1 MDLLA
6 WRWLPV
12 VPPGGGRTSG
22 TLIGEVVPDAGWSGA
37 PGFLHGGMAAALL
50 DDCMGGLSH
59 ALDRI
64 ATITATLDLRF
75 RRPVP
80 LDGHPVR
87 VEAWRESQEL
97 RRRTRVHGRL
107 LLPDGAA
114 AVEATAL
121 MVSTDQVVTI

>member
-1 MDLLA
+1 MDLFAL
-6 WRWLPV
+6 RWLPV
-12 VPPGGGRTSG
+12 LPPGEGRASG
-22 TLIGEVVPDAGWSGA
+22 TLVGEVVLDAQWAGP
-37 PGFLHGGMAAALL
+37 PGCLHGGMAAALL

-80 LDGHPVR
+80 LDGKPVR
-87 VEAWRESQEL
+87 VEAWRESAEL

-107 LLPDGAA
+107 LLADGSP
-114 AVEATAL
+114 AVEAMGL
-121 MVSTDQVVTI
+121 MLSTDQAV

>member
-1 MDLLA
+1 MDWLDL
-6 WRWLPV
+6 RWLPV
-12 VPPGGGRTSG
+12 LPPGDGRASG
-22 TLIGEVVPDAGWSGA
+22 TLVGEVILDSRWAGP

-80 LDGHPVR
+80 LDGTTVR
-87 VEAWRESQEL
+87 IEAWRESPEL
-97 RRRTRVHGRL
+97 RRRNRVHGRL
-107 LLPDGAA
+107 LLCDGAP
-114 AVEATAL
+114 AVLATAL
-121 MVSTDQVVTI
+121 MVSTDQPV

>member
-6 WRWLPV
+6 LRWLPV
-12 VPPGGGRTSG
+12 LPPAPGRASG
-22 TLIGEVVPDAGWSGA
+22 TLVGEVVPDPAWAGP
-37 PGFLHGGMAAALL
+37 PGFLHGGMAGALL

-75 RRPVP
+75 RSPVP
-80 LDGHPVR
+80 LDGRPVR
-87 VEAWRESQEL
+87 VEAWRESPDL

-107 LLPDGAA
+107 LLASGAP

-121 MVSTDQVVTI
+121 MVSTDQAV

>member
-1 MDLLA
+1 MLA

-12 VPPGGGRTSG
+12 LPPEAGRVSG
-22 TLIGEVVPDAGWSGA
+22 TLIGEVVPDAAWWGA

-80 LDGHPVR
+80 LDGRAVR
-87 VEAWRESQEL
+87 VESWRESPDL
-97 RRRTRVHGRL
+97 RRRNRVHGRL
-107 LLPDGAA
+107 LLADGTPAI
-114 AVEATAL
+114 EATAL
-121 MVSTDQVVTI
+121 MVSTDQAV

>member
-6 WRWLPV
+6 LRWLPIL
-12 VPPGGGRTSG
+12 PPTAERASG
-22 TLIGEVVPDAGWSGA
+22 TLIGEVVPEPSWAGP
-37 PGFLHGGMAAALL
+37 PGFLHGGMAGALL

-80 LDGHPVR
+80 LDGRPVR
-87 VEAWRESQEL
+87 VEAWREAPDL
-97 RRRTRVHGRL
+97 RRRNRVHGRL
-107 LLPDGAA
+107 LLADGAP
-114 AVEATAL
+114 AVVATAL
-121 MVSTDQVVTI
+121 MVSTDQAV

>member
-6 WRWLPV
+6 LRWLPL
-12 VPPGGGRTSG
+12 VPPGAGRASG
-22 TLIGEVVPDAGWSGA
+22 TLVGEVVPRPEWAGT
-37 PGFLHGGMAAALL
+37 PGLLHGGMAAALL

-80 LDGHPVR
+80 LDGGVLR
-87 VEAWRESQEL
+87 VEAWREQPGL
-97 RRRTRVHGRL
+97 RKRTRVHGRL
-107 LLPDGAA
+107 LLDDGSA

-121 MVSTDQVVTI
+121 MISTGRVV

>member
-1 MDLLA
+1 MDLLSL
-6 WRWLPV
+6 RWLAV
-12 VPPGGGRTSG
+12 LPPGEEHTSG
-22 TLIGEVVPDAGWSGA
+22 TLVGEVVPDQAWSGT

-64 ATITATLDLRF
+64 ATITATMDLRF

-80 LDGHPVR
+80 LDGRAVR
-87 VEAWRESQEL
+87 VEAWRESVEL

-107 LLPDGAA
+107 LLADGAP

-121 MVSTDQVVTI
+121 MVSTDRAV

>member
-1 MDLLA
+1 MDLLGL
-6 WRWLPV
+6 RWLSVLPAGEDR
-12 VPPGGGRTSG
+12 PSG
-22 TLIGEVVPDAGWSGA
+22 TLVGEVVPDAGWSGA

-64 ATITATLDLRF
+64 ATITATLELRF

-80 LDGHPVR
+80 LDGQAVR
-87 VEAWRESQEL
+87 VEAWRESPEL

-107 LLPDGAA
+107 LLADGAP

-121 MVSTDQVVTI
+121 MVSTDQAV

>member
-6 WRWLPV
+6 WRWLPLL
-12 VPPGGGRTSG
+12 PPTDGRASG
-22 TLIGEVVPDAGWSGA
+22 TLVGEVVPDAAWSGA

-59 ALDRI
+59 GLDHI
-64 ATITATLDLRF
+64 ATITATLELRF

-80 LDGHPVR
+80 LDGRPLR
-87 VEAWRESQEL
+87 VESWRESPDL
-97 RRRTRVHGRL
+97 RHRNRVHGRL
-107 LLPDGAA
+107 LLADGTP

-121 MVSTDQVVTI
+121 MVSTNQAV